1 MIALIVFAFF
11 KKKKKLTFQL
21 LSIPQNKIAK
31 DADALKFEEEDLILK
46 VGECLEARILSL
58 LYLKFII
65 TLKVK

>member
-1 MIALIVFAFF
+1 MIAFVVFCFSFLLI
-11 KKKKKLTFQL
+11 FQL
-21 LSIPQNKIAK
+21 LSTPQNKIAK

-58 LYLKFII
+58 LCLKFII

>member
-11 KKKKKLTFQL
+11 KKKKLIFQL